1 VSHGRPRAGP
11 TPLSETADLLLRGAR
26 LTDRDGLVDVAV
38 AGQRIV
44 GIDTT
49 ARSARESID
58 VGGRLVTPGL
68 VESHIHLD
76 KALLGDRVV
85 STAGTL
91 EEAIR
96 LTGEAKRAFTVDDIR
111 DRARRVLDVAV
122 QAGTTA
128 MRSHVE
134 VDPIVGLAGLE
145 ALLPLREE
153 YAPALDLQLCA
164 FPQEGIVKAPGTEAL
179 LRRAL
184 TLGADLVG
192 GCPYNDSDGLE
203 HIRIV
208 FALATAFGVD
218 ADFHVDFADEPEH
231 LHVREIAAQTV
242 RAGWQGRVAVGHLTE
257 LAAVPGF
264 RQDEIIAEIAAA
276 GVGVICLP
284 ATDLYLMGRRDDG
297 NVRRGLTPVRRL
309 LDAGV
314 PVALA
319 SNNVRNP
326 FTPVGTADLSH
337 MAFVAAVAAHM
348 GTPADLRAL
357 LTTITL
363 HPARLLRLPDYGLA
377 PGCYAD
383 LVVWDCAQPEDV
395 VAVLPPRR
403 LVIKRGRV
411 TIEAH
416 HEVRQR
422 WREPHG
428 AVLSSERSGHRTM
441 R

>member
-1 VSHGRPRAGP
+1 M
-11 TPLSETADLLLRGAR
+11 DLLLCGAR
-26 LTDRDGLVDVAV
+26 LSDRNGIVNIAI
-38 AGQRIV
+38 AGERIV
-44 GIDTT
+44 AIDGAERT
-49 ARSARESID
+49 AKQTIALGS
-58 VGGRLVTPGL
+58 RLVTPGL

-76 KALLGDRVV
+76 KALLDDRVI

-96 LTGEAKRAFTVDDIR
+96 LTGEAKRAFTGDDIR
-111 DRARRVLDVAV
+111 DRARRVLDLAV
-122 QAGTTA
+122 RAGTTA

-134 VDPIVGLAGLE
+134 VDSIVGLAGME
-145 ALLPLREE
+145 AMLPLREE

-164 FPQEGIVKAPGTEAL
+164 FAQEGIVRAPGTEGL

-184 TLGADLVG
+184 TMGADLVG

-231 LHVREIAAQTV
+231 LHVREIAAHTV
-242 RAGWQGRVAVGHLTE
+242 RAGWQGRVTVGHLTE
-257 LAAVPGF
+257 LAAVPAF
-264 RQDEIIAEIAAA
+264 RQDEVIAEIAGA
-276 GVGVICLP
+276 GVGVVCLP
-284 ATDLYLMGRRDDG
+284 VTDLYLMGRRDES

-309 LDAGV
+309 LAAGV

-319 SNNVRNP
+319 SNNIRNP

-337 MAFVAAVAAHM
+337 MAFVTAAAAHM

-357 LTTITL
+357 LTAITL
-363 HPARLLRLPDYGLA
+363 HPARLLRLAAYGLA

-383 LVVWDCAQPEDV
+383 LVVWDCTLPEEV
-395 VAVLPPRR
+395 VATLPPRT
-403 LVIKRGRV
+403 LVVKRGRV
-411 TIEAH
+411 TIEARH
-416 HEVRQR
+416 DVVER
-422 WREPHG
+422 WR
-428 AVLSSERSGHRTM
+428 A
-441 R
+441 

>member
-1 VSHGRPRAGP
+1 VLHGRAVAGP
-11 TPLSETADLLLRGAR
+11 PPLSETVDLLLRGAR
-26 LTDRDGLVDVAV
+26 LPDRDALVDIAI
-38 AGQRIV
+38 GGERIV
-44 GIDTT
+44 GIDMV
-49 ARSARESID
+49 ARLARDSID
-58 VGGRLVTPGL
+58 LGGRLVTPGL

-76 KALLGDRVV
+76 KALLDDRVV

-91 EEAIR
+91 QEALR
-96 LTGEAKRAFTVDDIR
+96 LTGEAKRAFTIDDIR
-111 DRARRVLDVAV
+111 DRARRVLDTAV
-122 QAGTTA
+122 RAGTTA

-134 VDPIVGLAGLE
+134 VDSIVGLAGME
-145 ALLPLREE
+145 AMLPLREE

-164 FPQEGIVKAPGTEAL
+164 FAQEGIVKAPGTEAL

-184 TLGADLVG
+184 TMGADLVG

-242 RAGWQGRVAVGHLTE
+242 RAGWQGRVAVGHVTE

-264 RQDEIIAEIAAA
+264 RQDEIIAEIAGA

-284 ATDLYLMGRRDDG
+284 ATDLYLMGRRDDAS
-297 NVRRGLTPVRRL
+297 VRRGLAPIRRL
-309 LDAGV
+309 LQAGV

-337 MAFVAAVAAHM
+337 MAFVASVAAHM

-377 PGCYAD
+377 PGCHAD
-383 LVVWDCAQPEDV
+383 LVVWDCAQPEDI
-395 VAVLPPRR
+395 VATLPPRT
-403 LVIKRGRV
+403 LVLKRGRV

-416 HEVRQR
+416 HDVRDR
-422 WREPHG
+422 WRDRG
-428 AVLSSERSGHRTM
+428 GTWRD
-441 R
+441 

>member
-1 VSHGRPRAGP
+1 VSHERLGTAVA
-11 TPLSETADLLLRGAR
+11 PLSETADLVLRGAR
-26 LTDRDGLVDVAV
+26 LPDRDGLLDIAIVGERVAV
-38 AGQRIV
+38 V
-44 GIDTT
+44 GEGPAP
-49 ARSARESID
+49 ARQSID

-76 KALLGDRVV
+76 KAFLDDRVV
-85 STAGTL
+85 STAGSL

-96 LTGEAKRAFTVDDIR
+96 LTGEAKHRFTADDVR
-111 DRARRVLDVAV
+111 DRARRVLDLAV

-134 VDPIVGLAGLE
+134 VDSIVGLTGME
-145 ALLPLREE
+145 AMLRLRDE

-164 FPQEGIVKAPGTEAL
+164 FPQEGIVKAPGTEGL

-184 TLGADLVG
+184 TMGADLVG

-218 ADFHVDFADEPEH
+218 ADFHVDFADEPQH
-231 LHVREIAAQTV
+231 LHVREIAARTL
-242 RAGWQGRVAVGHLTE
+242 RAGWQGRVTVGHVTE

-264 RQDEIIAEIAAA
+264 RQDEIIAEIAGA
-276 GVGVICLP
+276 GLGVVCLP
-284 ATDLYLMGRRDDG
+284 ATDLYLMGRQDDG

-309 LDAGV
+309 LQAGV

-319 SNNVRNP
+319 SNNIRNP

-337 MAFVAAVAAHM
+337 MAFMTATAAHM
-348 GTPADLRAL
+348 GTPVDLRAL
-357 LTTITL
+357 LAAITI

-377 PGCYAD
+377 PGCLAD
-383 LVVWDCAQPEDV
+383 LVVWDCRQPEEIVAALPSRTLV
-395 VAVLPPRR
+395 V
-403 LVIKRGRV
+403 KRGRV
-411 TIEAH
+411 TVEARH
-416 HEVRQR
+416 DVRHR
-422 WREPHG
+422 WREQVALG
-428 AVLSSERSGHRTM
+428 RSAV
-441 R
+441 